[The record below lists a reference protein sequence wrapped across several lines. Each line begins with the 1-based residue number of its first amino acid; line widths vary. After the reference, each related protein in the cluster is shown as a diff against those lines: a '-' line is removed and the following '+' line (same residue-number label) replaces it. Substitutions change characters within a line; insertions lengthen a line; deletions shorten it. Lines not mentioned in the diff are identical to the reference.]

1 MTPMLL
7 ALLLAAAIAGSG
19 PAAPPVVENTFRVE
33 AAGEAVLF
41 LEAGCEACDWGVR
54 GREAA
59 VLVVEVDGVY
69 SQHVVLFRGAAAE
82 YRLLLGPL
90 GAGEH
95 RLLVTRDRKRS
106 APRAGAVSVT
116 RASVEAIVPE
126 DARYP
131 VVADAPVLHARRGSI
146 ERFSDV
152 PLLLYVES
160 DREAGLDERR
170 YTYLFSNE
178 DGGTPPDRLMATWG
192 RVTDIE
198 LAYAVARD
206 GGRVVRE
213 EIQAKDHV
221 VRPFAG
227 RRLGAH
233 PILHVATRN
242 NMFDDHGRGTP
253 RLAPAPLAVELGA
266 ASREAVMDAHDW
278 TYRISSQEVRREGR
292 VSTATRPG
300 GGRIPDPSRFAYLE
314 ACGAVEDARV
324 AFDLVLEGR
333 AEPVPSDARGSDFRI
348 GRGGCFR
355 SAIPLPPRAEASSIR
370 AVRVRAHAAPGD
382 GRRDPGRRPLVRI
395 DRMNRLFT
403 LDEADRPRPSAS
415 SWTGPAVVTVG
426 GPPLVVPATWASPA
440 ASAGR

>member
-1 MTPMLL
+1 M
-7 ALLLAAAIAGSG
+7 
-19 PAAPPVVENTFRVE
+19 E
-33 AAGEAVLF
+33 AAGEAVLS

-59 VLVVEVDGVY
+59 VLVVEVDGAY
-69 SQHVVLFRGAAAE
+69 SQHVVLFRGALAE

-95 RLLVTRDRKRS
+95 RLVVTRDRERS
-106 APRAGAVSVT
+106 APGAGAVSVT
-116 RASVEAIVPE
+116 RAEVEAIGPD

-152 PLLLYVES
+152 PLLLYAEAG
-160 DREAGLDERR
+160 RPAGLDERR
-170 YTYLFSNE
+170 YTYVFSNE

-206 GGRVVRE
+206 ADRVVRE

-242 NMFDDHGRGTP
+242 NMFDDHGRGTL
-253 RLAPAPLAVELGA
+253 RLAPAPLPVELGA

-278 TYRISSQEVRREGR
+278 TYRVSSQEVRREGR
-292 VSTATRPG
+292 VSTAPRPG

-314 ACGAVEDARV
+314 ACGAIDRARV
-324 AFDLVLEGR
+324 SFALVLDGR
-333 AEPVPSDARGSDFRI
+333 ARPLPSDAAGPKFRI
-348 GRGGCFR
+348 GRSGCFR
-355 SAIPLPPRAEASSIR
+355 AAIALPEAAAWSAIRT
-370 AVRVRAHAAPGD
+370 VHVRAHRAP
-382 GRRDPGRRPLVRI
+382 RDERPAPSDPPPSVRI
-395 DRMNRLFT
+395 DRVSRLFV
-403 LDEADRPRPSAS
+403 LGDGDRPGPSVLR
-415 SWTGPAVVTVG
+415 WEGPATLAVE
-426 GPPLVVPATWASPA
+426 GPPLVLPV
-440 ASAGR
+440 AGTDSIAR